1 MDEACET
8 TTMGDIAMSNVYQD
22 FDDEELESEETGGD
36 LVSQLRKATK
46 KKDKQLKE
54 LMEELN
60 SIKSSQRTNS
70 IKSVLAERNLN
81 PKIANFIPSDL
92 DASPEAIDN
101 WIAENAEVFGLK
113 VEKPQVAPD
122 VATLR
127 QIDAV
132 AANAQIPVGNDDL
145 FLRLDQAQSAE
156 EIESMIFGTQS

>member
-1 MDEACET
+1 MNVACET

-60 SIKSSQRTNS
+60 SIKSSQRANS

-132 AANAQIPVGNDDL
+132 AANAQIPVGNEDL

-156 EIESMIFGTQS
+156 EIEQMIFGAQS

>member
-22 FDDEELESEETGGD
+22 FDEEELESEETGGD

-156 EIESMIFGTQS
+156 EIEQMIFGAQS

>member
-101 WIAENAEVFGLK
+101 WIVENAEVFGLK

-156 EIESMIFGTQS
+156 EIEQMIFGAQS

>member
-22 FDDEELESEETGGD
+22 FDEEELESEETGGD

-156 EIESMIFGTQS
+156 EIEQMIFGTQS

>member
-1 MDEACET
+1 MRLTQT
-8 TTMGDIAMSNVYQD
+8 TTMGDIAMSNVYED
-22 FDDEELESEETGGD
+22 FDNEELESNEDGGD
-36 LVSQLRKATK
+36 LVTQLRRATK

-54 LMEELN
+54 LMEELS
-60 SIKSSQRTNS
+60 SIKSAQRANS
-70 IKSVLAERNLN
+70 IKSVLAEKNLN

-113 VEKPQVAPD
+113 VEKQQVAPD

-132 AANAQIPVGNDDL
+132 AANAQTPVGIDDL
-145 FLRLDQAQSAE
+145 FLRIDQAQSAE
-156 EIESMIFGTQS
+156 EIEQMIFGAQS

>member
-1 MDEACET
+1 MDVACET

-22 FDDEELESEETGGD
+22 FDEEELESEETGGD

-127 QIDAV
+127 QIDAI

-156 EIESMIFGTQS
+156 EIEQMIFGAQS

>member
-60 SIKSSQRTNS
+60 SIKSAQRTNS

-127 QIDAV
+127 QIDAI

-156 EIESMIFGTQS
+156 EIEQMIFGAQS

>member
-132 AANAQIPVGNDDL
+132 AANAQIPVGNEDL

-156 EIESMIFGTQS
+156 EIEQMIFGAQS

>member
-1 MDEACET
+1 MSVACET

-22 FDDEELESEETGGD
+22 FDEEELESEETGGD

-54 LMEELN
+54 LMDELS

-81 PKIANFIPSDL
+81 PKIANFIPADL

-101 WIAENAEVFGLK
+101 WVTENAEVFGL
-113 VEKPQVAPD
+113 QVQKQEVTPD

-127 QIDAV
+127 QIDAI
-132 AANAQIPVGNDDL
+132 AANSQISAGGVDD
-145 FLRLDQAQSAE
+145 FLRIDQATSAE
-156 EIESMIFGTQS
+156 DIINMINGAQS

>member
-127 QIDAV
+127 QIDAI

-156 EIESMIFGTQS
+156 EIEQMIFGAQS

>member
-1 MDEACET
+1 MNVACET

-60 SIKSSQRTNS
+60 SIKSSQRANS

-132 AANAQIPVGNDDL
+132 SANAQIPVGNEDL

-156 EIESMIFGTQS
+156 EIEQMIFGAQS

>member
-1 MDEACET
+1 MNVACET

>member
-60 SIKSSQRTNS
+60 SIKSSQRANS

-156 EIESMIFGTQS
+156 EIEQMIFGTQS

>member
-60 SIKSSQRTNS
+60 SIKSSQRANS

-127 QIDAV
+127 QIDAI

-156 EIESMIFGTQS
+156 EIEQMIFGAQS

>member
-92 DASPEAIDN
+92 DVSPEAIDN

>member
-1 MDEACET
+1 MDVACET

-22 FDDEELESEETGGD
+22 FDEEELESEETGGD

-156 EIESMIFGTQS
+156 EIEQMIFGTQS

>member
-1 MDEACET
+1 
-8 TTMGDIAMSNVYQD
+8 MGDIAMSNVYED
-22 FDDEELESEETGGD
+22 FDNEELESNEDGGD
-36 LVSQLRKATK
+36 LVTQLRRATK

-60 SIKSSQRTNS
+60 SIKSSQRANS
-70 IKSVLAERNLN
+70 IKSVLAEKNLN

-92 DASPEAIDN
+92 EASPEAIDN
-101 WIAENAEVFGLK
+101 WIAEHADVFGLK
-113 VEKPQVAPD
+113 VERQQVAPD

-132 AANAQIPVGNDDL
+132 AASAQTPVGNDDL

-156 EIESMIFGTQS
+156 EIEQMIFGAQS

>member
-1 MDEACET
+1 MNVACET

-132 AANAQIPVGNDDL
+132 AANAQIPVGNEDL

-156 EIESMIFGTQS
+156 EIEQMIFGAQS